1 MSKAEPTF
9 EEAMKRLETIVQAIE
24 QGKIGLEESI
34 KQYEEGMALI
44 RRCRGV
50 LSDAELKIQH
60 LQAAGADG
68 AEAVPG
74 STNAR

>member
-1 MSKAEPTF
+1 MSKSEPTF

-60 LQAAGADG
+60 LQAAAGDG
-68 AEAVPG
+68 VEVAPDSKSPG
-74 STNAR
+74 